1 MTQEVTTKLLS
12 EKRLWDKAIDDIVM
26 RLQNSPEGTL
36 RINHQNDQTAYY
48 HVTKLNGITQ
58 RTYIRKKDL
67 DLVRKLAQKK
77 YDRALRR
84 VLLKQIRAVDRFL
97 KDYDPP
103 AIRDLCKKMPD
114 DLRQMIQMP
123 FLDDDAYVRQWL
135 SVTYPAAPF
144 KEGAPEYYTAR
155 GERVR
160 SKTEKII
167 ADTLYYAGIPYRY
180 EYPLQLKDGR
190 IFRPD
195 FIILNKRTRTEYILE
210 HFGMMDDPDYCSKAL
225 EKLSIY
231 MQNGIFPGDQL
242 ILTYESSR
250 HPFSTN
256 DLSGLIPHYF
266 M

>member
-114 DLRQMIQMP
+114 DLRQMIQTP

-135 SVTYPAAPF
+135 SVTYLAAPF

>member
-1 MTQEVTTKLLS
+1 LTKT
-12 EKRLWDKAIDDIVM
+12 DD
-26 RLQNSPEGTL
+26 
-36 RINHQNDQTAYY
+36 
-48 HVTKLNGITQ
+48 ITQ

-103 AIRDLCKKMPD
+103 AIRDLYKTMPD
-114 DLRQMIQMP
+114 DLRQMIQTP
-123 FLDDDAYVRQWL
+123 FLDDDAYVGQWL
-135 SVTYPAAPF
+135 SVTYHAAPF
-144 KEGAPEYYTAR
+144 KEGTPEYYTAR

-190 IFRPD
+190 ILRPD

-231 MQNGIFPGDQL
+231 MQNGIFPGEQL

-250 HPFSTN
+250 YPFSTN

>member
-1 MTQEVTTKLLS
+1 MAQEITSKLIS
-12 EKRLWDKAIDDIVM
+12 DMKTWSKEMDAIAM
-26 RLQNSPEGTL
+26 RLKNAPEGSL
-36 RINHQNDQTAYY
+36 NISYQNNQPIYY
-48 HVTKLNGITQ
+48 HLTKTGGMTQ

-67 DLVRKLAQKK
+67 DLIRKLAQKK

-84 VLLKQIRAVDRFL
+84 VLLKQIRAIDRFL

-103 AIRDLCKKMPD
+103 AIRDICKRMPD
-114 DLRQMIQMP
+114 DLRQMIRTP
-123 FLDDDAYVRQWL
+123 FWDDDTYVRQWL

-195 FIILNKRTRTEYILE
+195 FIILNKRTRKEYILE
-210 HFGMMDDPDYCSKAL
+210 HFGMMDDPDYCSSAI

-242 ILTYESSR
+242 VLTFESSS

>member
-1 MTQEVTTKLLS
+1 MAQEITSKLIS
-12 EKRLWDKAIDDIVM
+12 DMKTWSKEMDAIAIRLKNA
-26 RLQNSPEGTL
+26 PEGSL
-36 RINHQNDQTAYY
+36 NLSYQNNQPTYY
-48 HVTKLNGITQ
+48 HLKNINGITQ
-58 RTYIRKKDL
+58 RAYIRKKDL
-67 DLVRKLAQKK
+67 DLIRKLAQKK

-103 AIRDLCKKMPD
+103 AIRNVCKRLPD
-114 DLRQMIQMP
+114 DLRQMIQTP
-123 FLDDDAYVRQWL
+123 FLDDDAYVRQCL
-135 SVTYPAAPF
+135 SVTYPVAPF
-144 KEGAPEYYTAR
+144 REGAPEYYTAR

-195 FIILNKRTRTEYILE
+195 FIILNRRTREEYILE

-231 MQNGIFPGDQL
+231 MQNGIFPGEQL